1 MGGGKSIPPKAV
13 TPPTPIKGADK
24 ELVVST
30 AIAGELLGMKM
41 IYLEAGSGTIKS
53 LEPVLLKEVRK
64 NISAPII
71 AGGGIDSA
79 EKAFALCKAGAD
91 MVVVGN
97 AIEKNS
103 ALVPQICKVIRSY
116 K

>member
-13 TPPTPIKGADK
+13 TPPTPIKSSDK
-24 ELVVST
+24 ELVIST

-53 LEPVLLKEVRK
+53 LEPALLKEVRK

-71 AGGGIDSA
+71 SGGGIDSP
-79 EKAFALCKAGAD
+79 EKAITLCKAGAD
-91 MVVVGN
+91 MIVVGN
-97 AIEKNS
+97 AIEKNTN
-103 ALVPQICKVIRSY
+103 LVLQICKAIRAL
-116 K
+116 